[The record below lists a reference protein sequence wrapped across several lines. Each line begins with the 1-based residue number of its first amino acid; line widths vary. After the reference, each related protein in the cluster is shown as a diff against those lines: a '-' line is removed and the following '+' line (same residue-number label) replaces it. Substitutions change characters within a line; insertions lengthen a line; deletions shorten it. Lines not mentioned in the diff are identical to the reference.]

1 MKVMVIEIKHYQLK
15 NILKIPY
22 FKDIINDLRKS
33 DTQKT
38 QLKIAINFMFFN
50 DNDEERV
57 MHSKSDDIEITTNY
71 KTKNFQSLLSRYQI
85 GFETSMKSSDFIIDC
100 VYLSYY
106 KYRKINPKRGRS
118 YIDSPDWMR
127 NKKQQ

>member
-1 MKVMVIEIKHYQLK
+1 
-15 NILKIPY
+15 
-22 FKDIINDLRKS
+22 
-33 DTQKT
+33 
-38 QLKIAINFMFFN
+38 MFFN

-71 KTKNFQSLLSRYQI
+71 KTDEIIEENFQSLLSRYQI
-85 GFETSMKSSDFIIDC
+85 GFETSMKGSDFIIDC